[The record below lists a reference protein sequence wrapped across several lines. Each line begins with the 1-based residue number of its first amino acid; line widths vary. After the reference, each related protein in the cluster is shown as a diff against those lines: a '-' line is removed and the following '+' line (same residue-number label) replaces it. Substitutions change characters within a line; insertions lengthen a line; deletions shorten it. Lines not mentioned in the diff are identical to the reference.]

1 MHLCATVGS
10 DEFSVAVEADG
21 TNWRVQIGDRELL
34 VDAVLVKPGTWSLL
48 IDGRSMLVDVDL
60 STQPPR
66 VHTHQAVTPILLEN
80 AQRKKL
86 AAQMNRAGGGKSLG
100 EVISAPIAGRVVKVL
115 VEAGQV
121 AQAGDIVVILEAMK
135 MENEIKCTRGGVVA
149 SIEVADGDSVETRA
163 KLLTL
168 RPQEPQPT

>member
-21 TNWRVQIGDRELL
+21 SRWRVQIGDRELL
-34 VDAVLVKPGTWSLL
+34 VDATLVKPGTWSLL
-48 IDGRSMLVDVDL
+48 VDGRSMLVDVDL
-60 STQPPR
+60 SKEPPR
-66 VHTHQAVTPILLEN
+66 IHTHRAVTPILLEN

-86 AAQMNRAGGGKSLG
+86 AAQMSRAGGGKSRS
-100 EVISAPIAGRVVKVL
+100 EVIAAPIAGRVVKVL

-121 AQAGDIVVILEAMK
+121 AEAGDIVVILEAMK
-135 MENEIKCTRGGVVA
+135 MENEIKCSRGGVVA
-149 SIEVADGDSVETRA
+149 SIEVADGDSVETGA

-168 RPQEPQPT
+168 GPPEPAA